1 MGLNGIGEGLKLPLG
16 GHNKKM
22 CCANVSRRWPK
33 VGWWLVMLM
42 MLCFLR
48 SAWVFLWFSGI
59 FFWGGMVWYGKTIP
73 RKSWVVFIP
82 YHFPRKNGQFS
93 HGEIHPALSTAARC
107 GPTCSSQRAAPS
119 LCRGPSASSSW
130 DPLTSWCVPSWTMT
144 RRLLDL
150 FVGWMK
156 IYLIEFNLYSHSI
169 SRIL

>member
-1 MGLNGIGEGLKLPLG
+1 MAQSGLVASDADDAMLFAICMGF
-16 GHNKKM
+16 
-22 CCANVSRRWPK
+22 
-33 VGWWLVMLM
+33 LVVLRHF
-42 MLCFLR
+42 FLR
-48 SAWVFLWFSGI
+48 WY
-59 FFWGGMVWYGKTIP
+59 GMVWYGKTIP